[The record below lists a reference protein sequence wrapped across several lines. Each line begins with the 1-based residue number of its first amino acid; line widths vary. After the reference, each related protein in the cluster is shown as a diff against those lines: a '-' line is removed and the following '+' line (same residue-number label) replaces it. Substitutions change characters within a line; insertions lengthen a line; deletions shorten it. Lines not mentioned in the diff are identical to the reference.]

1 MPPNAQL
8 SSIEDFKFFKKS
20 SSINDVIYVGN
31 FSKYVTEL
39 GFSSANPGGLLLDFD
54 TKQMKFK
61 KSKSLPLPINKDFKE
76 IIRFDKNYLIL
87 ENVDRLLKSPASQ
100 RGRDFGIM
108 LKALGSLA
116 MEAGKSAAKSGKL
129 FEDITY
135 GKIIGSGRIINKKP
149 KFKCHFGLDREGD
162 FEIVT
167 KNRKIHILHC

>member
-76 IIRFDKNYLIL
+76 IIRFDKNYLIFT
-87 ENVDRLLKSPASQ
+87 NN
-100 RGRDFGIM
+100 DFIFS
-108 LKALGSLA
+108 LKA
-116 MEAGKSAAKSGKL
+116 
-129 FEDITY
+129 
-135 GKIIGSGRIINKKP
+135 
-149 KFKCHFGLDREGD
+149 D
-162 FEIVT
+162 FLEQ
-167 KNRKIHILHC
+167 